1 MDILKSF
8 VLDGSEF
15 AVNVMWDDGKPFFRA
30 TEIGAVLGLEKVRTT
45 IAHFD
50 TDEKEEKVAHSMGG
64 RQNTV
69 FLTEAGL
76 YRLLMISRKPIAR
89 PFQKWV
95 TSVLVSIRENGKY
108 EIQKY
113 VQDLENEKALHAA
126 TSSQLD
132 ALAREFKDIATSS
145 VHKSHVEA
153 FANKYVVYFGR
164 IRRLGDGD
172 THLIKI
178 GSTKNLR
185 TRAVDVV
192 SEFGSMEIFNVFECP
207 CNEKFEKFLHNHKDI
222 QKHAYRDVIHEG
234 RRSHEVFALNDVDL
248 LKAVSIAK
256 HNVHRFRQNVSD
268 IELEKIKLK
277 HVKEIKELFQA
288 TAGVSAAPP
297 TDTMIQ
303 AVVEAR
309 VAGLGG
315 AAVDPVL
322 LFADNRQYTQAL
334 GAKVQ
339 RYSPDGKTL
348 LQTYESAI
356 AALRD
361 ASLDAPSRTRIHQA
375 VADRTVYKDFR
386 WMFLDR
392 ALPNDTVQVLGETA
406 QKERDIRKGFVAML
420 NLDKTQIMEV
430 FQNQKEAG
438 IDRKFR
444 SSAPVC
450 TSLKNGTQSGGH
462 YFKMW
467 YDCPDD
473 LKAEFLS
480 RKSLPDKAV
489 PGGQRV
495 VQLHPITRDVV
506 RVYASV
512 SDVIK
517 DHRFSRSSLKNVIEN
532 GFIAKGYRWSSSKP
546 A

>member
-15 AVNVMWDDGKPFFRA
+15 AVNVMWDDGTPFFRA
-30 TEIGAVLGLEKVRTT
+30 TEIGAVLGLKEVTNT
-45 IAHFD
+45 VAQFD
-50 TDEKEEKVAHSMGG
+50 ADEKEEKVAQSNGG
-64 RQNTV
+64 LQNTV

-76 YRLLMISRKPIAR
+76 YRLLMISRKPVAR

-95 TSVLVSIRENGKY
+95 TSVLVSIRESGNY
-108 EIQKY
+108 ELQKC

-126 TSSQLD
+126 TSRRLGARTD
-132 ALAREFKDIATSS
+132 AMAALARELKDIATTSMLKS
-145 VHKSHVEA
+145 HKS
-153 FANKYVVYFGR
+153 FANKESE
-164 IRRLGDGD
+164 
-172 THLIKI
+172 IK
-178 GSTKNLR
+178 L
-185 TRAVDVV
+185 
-192 SEFGSMEIFNVFECP
+192 
-207 CNEKFEKFLHNHKDI
+207 
-222 QKHAYRDVIHEG
+222 Q
-234 RRSHEVFALNDVDL
+234 
-248 LKAVSIAK
+248 
-256 HNVHRFRQNVSD
+256 
-268 IELEKIKLK
+268 KIKLEQLK
-277 HVKEIKELFQA
+277 ELNEIKKLLQA
-288 TAGVSAAPP
+288 TAGAPPPSAPPPP
-297 TDTMIQ
+297 TDVIE
-303 AVVEAR
+303 ARVAGLGGAAVEAR

-315 AAVDPVL
+315 AAVDPIL
-322 LFADNRQYTQAL
+322 LFADNRRYTQAL

-392 ALPNDTVQVLGETA
+392 SFPDDTVQELGETA